1 MRTLVIVLAGLLAAA
16 GELARAQTPPAPIF
30 RFAADGFWLNLHH
43 FLYVLGRDEAGMPDV
58 KRRAVVGAPKEQ
70 EAGLTTLNQAERQT
84 WKEAVRAYAI
94 GLSQKDAVFDKE
106 MFSVTN
112 ALVTA
117 SGPSGSAVLDGAAP
131 IYRKAWWPQHQK
143 ANRARVVELQT
154 LLSQHGATI
163 LAYITRAYQEP
174 WPADGFPVN
183 LSGYANWAGAYST
196 TPNLL
201 VVSSLDEG
209 TQGLLALEIIFHEAM
224 HQWDDQIFEKLRAAA
239 RRTGVARIPG
249 GLTHAMIF
257 YTAGEAVRSVVPSQ
271 VPYAEAN
278 GMWASGGFAPFKTR
292 LDQFWQ
298 PYLAGKGTLDEAL
311 AGLLK

>member
-1 MRTLVIVLAGLLAAA
+1 MRTLVVILAGLLAIA
-16 GELARAQTPPAPIF
+16 GEVAPAQTPPAPIF
-30 RFAADGFWLNLHH
+30 RFEADGFWLNLHH

-58 KRRAVVGAPKEQ
+58 KRRAVVGAPKDQ
-70 EAGLTTLNQAERQT
+70 EAGLSMLSEAERQT
-84 WKEAVRAYAI
+84 WKEAVTAYAK
-94 GLSQKDAVFDKE
+94 GLSQKDAVFDQD

-117 SGPSGSAVLDGAAP
+117 SASSGSAVLDRAAP
-131 IYRKAWWPQHQK
+131 VYRKAWWPQHQK
-143 ANRARVVELQT
+143 ANRARVAALQA

-183 LSGYANWAGAYST
+183 LSGYTNWAGAYST
-196 TPNLL
+196 APNLL

-209 TQGLLALEIIFHEAM
+209 TQGLLALEIVFHEAM

-257 YTAGEAVRSVVPSQ
+257 YTAGEAVRRVEPSQ
-271 VPYAEAN
+271 VPYAEKN
-278 GMWASGGFAPFKTR
+278 GMWASGPFAPFKGR
-292 LDQFWQ
+292 LDEAWK
-298 PYLAGKGTLDEAL
+298 PYLAGKETLDVAL

>member
-1 MRTLVIVLAGLLAAA
+1 MFCVSSGDF
-16 GELARAQTPPAPIF
+16 ARAQATPAPIF
-30 RFAADGFWLNLHH
+30 RFQADGFWLNLHH
-43 FLYVLGRDEAGMPDV
+43 FLYVLGRAEAKMPDSQ
-58 KRRAVVGAPKEQ
+58 RRAVANAPGEQ
-70 EAGLTTLNQAERQT
+70 EAGLAALTEAERQT
-84 WKEAVRAYAI
+84 WREAVSIYAS
-94 GLSQKDAVFDKE
+94 GLSRKDAVFDKE

-117 SGPSGSAVLDGAAP
+117 TGSPGMAVLDRAAP
-131 IYRKAWWPQHQK
+131 IYLKAWWPQHQR
-143 ANRARVVELQT
+143 ANRAREAELQA
-154 LLSQHGATI
+154 LLSQHGAAV
-163 LAYITRAYQEP
+163 LAYITRAYQES

-196 TPNLL
+196 APNLL
-201 VVSSLDEG
+201 VVSSQDEG

-224 HQWDDQIFEKLRAAA
+224 HQWDDPIFEKLRAAA
-239 RRTGVARIPG
+239 RRAGVARIPG

-278 GMWASGGFAPFKTR
+278 GMWASGGFAPFKAR
-292 LDQFWQ
+292 LDQAWR

-311 AGLLK
+311 EGLLR